1 MQYPLMFHL
10 QQKLQNPTLANIA
23 EAVDLELS
31 RLNLKDTT
39 KTGDTVAI
47 TCGSRGIANY
57 AVIIKAVVDYFK
69 KLETK
74 PFLVPAMGSH
84 GGGTAE
90 GQRGMLHSL
99 GIREEVIG
107 AEIRSSME
115 TEIIGQLPIGVPVH
129 CDKVAL
135 SADHLVVVNRV
146 KLHTMFHNDV
156 QSGLLKMMAMGLGKL
171 NGSQI
176 YHKAAEDCPFEEIAV
191 EVHDVMLKKSNILA
205 GVMVVENGQEQ
216 TARVQA
222 ALPSEF
228 VEKEK
233 SMLHYSR
240 ELFPMLPFK
249 HIDVLLVD
257 EIGKI
262 FSSFGADSNVT
273 GRNYHAHAAAE
284 GEFPKIR
291 TIVYRDLHP
300 KSHGNAIGV
309 GHAEF
314 VRSRLVRKIDA
325 QTTRLN
331 SLTAGMP
338 TLAAIPV
345 DFETDREILDTA
357 LTLIGLKSP
366 RDAKIV
372 WIRNTATLGDM
383 ECSEAYMQE
392 VKDREDLSAQSDL
405 HLLDFDAQGN
415 LRDFV
420 IGHAECPEVVE
431 SHDSQADTLRCP
443 GF

>member
-10 QQKLQNPTLANIA
+10 RQKLENPILGNVPQAIDA
-23 EAVDLELS
+23 ELS
-31 RLNLKDTT
+31 RLNLGSKV
-39 KTGDTVAI
+39 KAGETVAI

-57 AVIIKAVVDYFK
+57 AVITKAVVDHFK
-69 KLETK
+69 KLNAK
-74 PFLVPAMGSH
+74 PILIPAMGSH

-90 GQRGMLHSL
+90 GQREMLVTL
-99 GIREEVIG
+99 GIREEIIG

-115 TEIIGQLPIGVPVH
+115 TEIVGQLPNGVPVH
-129 CDKVAL
+129 CDKNAL
-135 SADHLVVVNRV
+135 CADHTVVVNRV
-146 KLHTMFHNDV
+146 KLHTMFHNTV

-171 NGSQI
+171 NGAQL
-176 YHKAAEDCPFEEIAV
+176 YHKAVEDCPFEEIARG
-191 EVHDVMLKKSNILA
+191 VHQVMLEKANIVA
-205 GVMVVENGQEQ
+205 GLMVVENGRDQ

-222 ALPSEF
+222 VLPEDF

-233 SMLHYSR
+233 SMLQYSR
-240 ELFPMLPFK
+240 QLFPLLPFQF
-249 HIDVLLVD
+249 IDILLVD

-273 GRNYHAHAAAE
+273 GRNYSAHAAVQ
-284 GEFPKIR
+284 GEFPQVR

-300 KSHGNAIGV
+300 SSHGNAIGV

-314 VRSRLVRKIDA
+314 VRSRLVRKINA
-325 QTTRLN
+325 ETTRLN

-357 LTLIGLKSP
+357 LSLIGLTP
-366 RDAKIV
+366 REGAKIV
-372 WIRNTATLGDM
+372 WIRNTAVLHEM
-383 ECSEAYMQE
+383 ECSEAYLEE
-392 VKDREDLSAQSDL
+392 VEHREKLSILSNL
-405 HLLDFDAQGN
+405 HPLSFDPQGN

-420 IGHAECPEVVE
+420 IGDPEGPEVTE
-431 SHDSQADTLRCP
+431 QDDRACP
-443 GF
+443 FSSPGL